1 MIETKLRIGQLAS
14 LLGIATSALRY
25 YEEAGLLGPGERSES
40 GYRLFGPEAFG
51 RVQFI
56 QRAKALGLSLEE
68 IRRLVDGPHAD
79 SEGERDALRHVVA
92 HKIAETRSRIQELE
106 TLDSEL
112 QALYT
117 RLIRQPG
124 PDCGHLGDCACWL
137 PNKEE
142 VIVMTEEVSGCAGC
156 ACDCVCAEG
165 EPCDCTDCSCAKVS
179 PASAS

>member
-68 IRRLVDGPHAD
+68 IRRLVDRPHAD
-79 SEGERDALRHVVA
+79 SAGERDALRHVVA